1 MSKQVKNKSNWINF
15 DPLMNLLSESDHNQL
30 SDKVID
36 LYEKWQKKEVT
47 IGFTGHFSAG
57 KSSMINALLGE
68 TILPSS
74 PIPTSANIVEI
85 RAGKDKAI
93 YQLNDG
99 TYTEDDHVD
108 EQRIKQLSKNG
119 EVVQAVQIYKQN
131 DFLRHQ
137 VTIMDTPGIDS
148 SDNAEFDRTLNQIH
162 LIDLFVYV
170 MDYNHVLSEVNFR
183 FLKELQRREVPFII
197 VINQIDKHCEKELL
211 FDSYKQRLRVSYEEW
226 DLYPNA
232 MFFTSLKDSESPL
245 NQFSLF
251 KKTLQKRM
259 EELPD
264 QLDSKIKRELDLV
277 IEKWESD
284 QTGNT
289 GQEQLLNRL
298 ELIEEQKENIHEKIG
313 SVKQSLQQEL
323 STILSNAY
331 LMTFE
336 TRELAKEFLTSQQ
349 QNFKVGSLFT
359 KKKTEAAKQERMTNF
374 IHQLNSRIQSE
385 MVWAVRSHLE
395 ETVRELTNEKKL
407 LQQVQSVSFQADK
420 ELIQSNVNPS
430 AQVTGDYVLI
440 YTKSL
445 HQSIQSKLIQE
456 IYPLIEIISEKKSNE
471 LKRQL
476 DELVKEEE
484 AIRSETNQDFA
495 EEIKQVIH
503 RLRNQMFNPANAQQ
517 INQEIE
523 RSWQDKSIQRKK
535 KSLEQLIQ
543 AADEK
548 EKDESITNADP
559 FMKEISDQ
567 SLDYTQ
573 IESDAELVIR
583 QAEQLPIVDQLTTK
597 LKARYK
603 QVQEKEYTVALFGA
617 FSAGKSSFA
626 NVLLGNPL
634 LPVSPNPTTAAINK
648 IRPVSEE
655 NEHGKV
661 IVRFKSDEMLQE
673 QLQLILEPYTRKKF
687 TSIPEITKYLKKEWN
702 TLRAYFERTE
712 ASFIDAFLQGIQQ
725 AKTWLSQTKVE
736 TLNTFSDY
744 VTKEHISC
752 FVNEVEIFYD
762 CALTQEGITLVDTPG
777 ADSIHARHTN
787 VSLQYIKQADVILY
801 VNYYNHAFSRADREF
816 LRQLGRLSE
825 TITAGKMFFVLN
837 AADLADSDQ
846 ELDDVKNYLQ
856 SQLKQYG
863 IRQPA
868 IFPISSKELL
878 TEQPA
883 DFAAKQL
890 DQLQTVF
897 YQFMDLGAKGIVFQ
911 NLIGELTHLEQFIAE
926 TIQEASLDEEE
937 KQEKLSKELE
947 ERNELEKKLGSFD
960 AGVLENQLTQEA
972 TELTH
977 YLAERID
984 IQSIEWLKAT
994 INPAVIQ
1001 SNGKKGKEELA
1012 NALQQT
1018 VQSIQHKLTKEWYE
1032 IDLLLDD
1039 QMNRIKNQLI
1049 DEFNEFI
1056 EESFPQEKLFFETED
1071 YTGTELPAFSFQM
1084 TDDEQKQFLKYFKNK
1099 KDFFEENTRSELFEE
1114 ITRWIGNKKTDVI
1127 KQFNDTLHTSFVKKL
1142 HTTKNALMDEILTNI
1157 DLERKHKQLIFESK
1171 EVITSL
1177 EQLQIRL
1184 NEILAEHQLN

>member
-1 MSKQVKNKSNWINF
+1 M
-15 DPLMNLLSESDHNQL
+15 
-30 SDKVID
+30 
-36 LYEKWQKKEVT
+36 
-47 IGFTGHFSAG
+47 
-57 KSSMINALLGE
+57 
-68 TILPSS
+68 
-74 PIPTSANIVEI
+74 
-85 RAGKDKAI
+85 
-93 YQLNDG
+93 
-99 TYTEDDHVD
+99 
-108 EQRIKQLSKNG
+108 
-119 EVVQAVQIYKQN
+119 YKRQ
-131 DFLRHQ
+131 
-137 VTIMDTPGIDS
+137 
-148 SDNAEFDRTLNQIH
+148 
-162 LIDLFVYV
+162 
-170 MDYNHVLSEVNFR
+170 
-183 FLKELQRREVPFII
+183 
-197 VINQIDKHCEKELL
+197 
-211 FDSYKQRLRVSYEEW
+211 
-226 DLYPNA
+226 
-232 MFFTSLKDSESPL
+232 
-245 NQFSLF
+245 
-251 KKTLQKRM
+251 
-259 EELPD
+259 
-264 QLDSKIKRELDLV
+264 ELDLV

-503 RLRNQMFNPANAQQ
+503 RLRNQMFNPADAQQ

-655 NEHGKV
+655 NE
-661 IVRFKSDEMLQE
+661 Q
-673 QLQLILEPYTRKKF
+673 
-687 TSIPEITKYLKKEWN
+687 
-702 TLRAYFERTE
+702 
-712 ASFIDAFLQGIQQ
+712 
-725 AKTWLSQTKVE
+725 
-736 TLNTFSDY
+736 
-744 VTKEHISC
+744 
-752 FVNEVEIFYD
+752 
-762 CALTQEGITLVDTPG
+762 
-777 ADSIHARHTN
+777 
-787 VSLQYIKQADVILY
+787 
-801 VNYYNHAFSRADREF
+801 
-816 LRQLGRLSE
+816 
-825 TITAGKMFFVLN
+825 
-837 AADLADSDQ
+837 
-846 ELDDVKNYLQ
+846 
-856 SQLKQYG
+856 
-863 IRQPA
+863 
-868 IFPISSKELL
+868 
-878 TEQPA
+878 
-883 DFAAKQL
+883 
-890 DQLQTVF
+890 
-897 YQFMDLGAKGIVFQ
+897 
-911 NLIGELTHLEQFIAE
+911 
-926 TIQEASLDEEE
+926 
-937 KQEKLSKELE
+937 
-947 ERNELEKKLGSFD
+947 
-960 AGVLENQLTQEA
+960 
-972 TELTH
+972 
-977 YLAERID
+977 
-984 IQSIEWLKAT
+984 
-994 INPAVIQ
+994 
-1001 SNGKKGKEELA
+1001 
-1012 NALQQT
+1012 
-1018 VQSIQHKLTKEWYE
+1018 
-1032 IDLLLDD
+1032 
-1039 QMNRIKNQLI
+1039 
-1049 DEFNEFI
+1049 
-1056 EESFPQEKLFFETED
+1056 
-1071 YTGTELPAFSFQM
+1071 
-1084 TDDEQKQFLKYFKNK
+1084 
-1099 KDFFEENTRSELFEE
+1099 
-1114 ITRWIGNKKTDVI
+1114 
-1127 KQFNDTLHTSFVKKL
+1127 
-1142 HTTKNALMDEILTNI
+1142 
-1157 DLERKHKQLIFESK
+1157 
-1171 EVITSL
+1171 
-1177 EQLQIRL
+1177 
-1184 NEILAEHQLN
+1184 

>member
-1 MSKQVKNKSNWINF
+1 
-15 DPLMNLLSESDHNQL
+15 
-30 SDKVID
+30 
-36 LYEKWQKKEVT
+36 
-47 IGFTGHFSAG
+47 
-57 KSSMINALLGE
+57 
-68 TILPSS
+68 
-74 PIPTSANIVEI
+74 
-85 RAGKDKAI
+85 
-93 YQLNDG
+93 
-99 TYTEDDHVD
+99 
-108 EQRIKQLSKNG
+108 
-119 EVVQAVQIYKQN
+119 
-131 DFLRHQ
+131 
-137 VTIMDTPGIDS
+137 
-148 SDNAEFDRTLNQIH
+148 
-162 LIDLFVYV
+162 
-170 MDYNHVLSEVNFR
+170 
-183 FLKELQRREVPFII
+183 
-197 VINQIDKHCEKELL
+197 
-211 FDSYKQRLRVSYEEW
+211 
-226 DLYPNA
+226 
-232 MFFTSLKDSESPL
+232 
-245 NQFSLF
+245 
-251 KKTLQKRM
+251 
-259 EELPD
+259 
-264 QLDSKIKRELDLV
+264 
-277 IEKWESD
+277 
-284 QTGNT
+284 
-289 GQEQLLNRL
+289 
-298 ELIEEQKENIHEKIG
+298 
-313 SVKQSLQQEL
+313 
-323 STILSNAY
+323 
-331 LMTFE
+331 
-336 TRELAKEFLTSQQ
+336 
-349 QNFKVGSLFT
+349 
-359 KKKTEAAKQERMTNF
+359 
-374 IHQLNSRIQSE
+374 
-385 MVWAVRSHLE
+385 
-395 ETVRELTNEKKL
+395 
-407 LQQVQSVSFQADK
+407 
-420 ELIQSNVNPS
+420 
-430 AQVTGDYVLI
+430 
-440 YTKSL
+440 
-445 HQSIQSKLIQE
+445 
-456 IYPLIEIISEKKSNE
+456 
-471 LKRQL
+471 
-476 DELVKEEE
+476 
-484 AIRSETNQDFA
+484 
-495 EEIKQVIH
+495 
-503 RLRNQMFNPANAQQ
+503 
-517 INQEIE
+517 
-523 RSWQDKSIQRKK
+523 
-535 KSLEQLIQ
+535 
-543 AADEK
+543 
-548 EKDESITNADP
+548 
-559 FMKEISDQ
+559 MKEISDQ

-1056 EESFPQEKLFFETED
+1056 EESFPQEKLF
-1071 YTGTELPAFSFQM
+1071 LKPRIIRVQSFQPS
-1084 TDDEQKQFLKYFKNK
+1084 
-1099 KDFFEENTRSELFEE
+1099 RS
-1114 ITRWIGNKKTDVI
+1114 K
-1127 KQFNDTLHTSFVKKL
+1127 
-1142 HTTKNALMDEILTNI
+1142 
-1157 DLERKHKQLIFESK
+1157 
-1171 EVITSL
+1171 
-1177 EQLQIRL
+1177 
-1184 NEILAEHQLN
+1184 

>member
-1 MSKQVKNKSNWINF
+1 MGNQVMNKSNTINF
-15 DPLMNLLSESDHNQL
+15 DPLLKILSENKHHEL

-57 KSSMINALLGE
+57 KSSMVNALLGE

-85 RAGKDKAI
+85 RAGEDKAV

-99 TYTEDDHVD
+99 TYTEDDHVN

-119 EVVQAVQIYKQN
+119 DIVQSVQIYKQN
-131 DFLRHQ
+131 DFLRDQ

-148 SDNAEFDRTLNQIH
+148 SDDAEFDRTLNQIH
-162 LIDLFVYV
+162 LIDLFIYV

-183 FLKELQRREVPFII
+183 FLKELERREVPYMI
-197 VINQIDKHCEKELL
+197 VINQIDKHREKELL

-226 DLYPNA
+226 SLYPEA
-232 MFFTSLKDSESPL
+232 MFFTSLKDTESPL
-245 NQFSLF
+245 NQFYVF
-251 KKTLQKRM
+251 KDTLQQRM
-259 EELPD
+259 VELPN
-264 QLDSKIKRELDLV
+264 QLDSKIKRELDLI
-277 IEKWESD
+277 IEQWESD
-284 QTGNT
+284 HSGNT

-298 ELIEEQKENIHEKIG
+298 ELIEEQKENIQHKMNT
-313 SVKQSLQQEL
+313 VKQSLQKEL
-323 STILSNAY
+323 DAILSNAY

-336 TRELAKEFLTSQQ
+336 TRELAKEYLYSQQ
-349 QNFKVGSLFT
+349 QNFKVGGLFA
-359 KKKTEAAKQERMTNF
+359 KKKTEAEKRERTDQF
-374 IHQLNSRIQSE
+374 LHQLNNRIQSE

-395 ETVRELTNEKKL
+395 KNVRELTNEKEL
-407 LQQVQSVSFQADK
+407 LQQVQEISFQADQ
-420 ELIQSNVNPS
+420 ELIESNVNPS

-440 YTKSL
+440 YTKAL
-445 HQSIQSKLIQE
+445 HQSIQQQSIQKFL
-456 IYPLIEIISEKKSNE
+456 PLIESISEKKSSE
-471 LKRQL
+471 FHRQL
-476 DELVKEEE
+476 DELVQEQNS
-484 AIRSETNQDFA
+484 IRAETNQDFVK
-495 EEIKQVIH
+495 EIKQVVTQ
-503 RLRNQMFNPANAQQ
+503 LRSQLFEPNDTQQANEETNKAW
-517 INQEIE
+517 QEKV
-523 RSWQDKSIQRKK
+523 SHRKK
-535 KSLEQLIQ
+535 KSLEKLVQ
-543 AADEK
+543 AADDHQL
-548 EKDESITNADP
+548 DETITPTEP
-559 FMKEISDQ
+559 FMQEISNQ

-573 IESDAELVIR
+573 IESDTKAIIH
-583 QAEQLPIVDQLTTK
+583 QAEQLPIIDQLTTK
-597 LKARYK
+597 LKARFK

-626 NVLLGNPL
+626 NVMLGNSL

-648 IRPVSEE
+648 IRPVS
-655 NEHGKV
+655 NDHEHGKV

-673 QLQLILEPYTRKKF
+673 QLQQILEPYTRKKF
-687 TSIPEITKYLKKEWN
+687 TSIPEITKYLKKEWD
-702 TLRAYFERTE
+702 TLRTYFERTE
-712 ASFIDAFLQGIQQ
+712 ASFIDAYLKGIQQ
-725 AKTWLSQTKVE
+725 AKTWLSQTKEE

-752 FVNEVEIFYD
+752 FVQEVEIFYD

-787 VSLQYIKQADVILY
+787 VSLQYIRQADVILY

-816 LRQLGRLSE
+816 LRQLGRLSQ

-837 AADLADSDQ
+837 AADLADSEQ
-846 ELDDVKNYLQ
+846 ELNDVKNYLK

-863 IRQPA
+863 IGQPA

-883 DFAAKQL
+883 EFAVQQL

-911 NLIGELTHLEQFIAE
+911 NLIGELTHLQQFIAQ
-926 TIQEASLDEEE
+926 TIREASLTESE
-937 KQEKLSKELE
+937 KQKTLSRGLE
-947 ERNELEKKLGSFD
+947 ERNELESKLASFD
-960 AGVLENQLTQEA
+960 VGVLENQLTQEA

-1012 NALQQT
+1012 SALQQT
-1018 VQSIQHKLTKEWYE
+1018 VQFIRQKLTKEWYE
-1032 IDLLLDD
+1032 IDILLDD

-1056 EESFPQEKLFFETED
+1056 EESFPQEKLFFETEN
-1071 YTGTELPAFSFQM
+1071 YTGTELPTFSFQM
-1084 TDDEQKQFLKYFKNK
+1084 TDDEKKSFLKYFKNK
-1099 KDFFEENTRSELFEE
+1099 KDFFEHGSRSELFEE
-1114 ITRWIGNKKTDVI
+1114 ITRWIGNKKTEVI
-1127 KQFNDTLHTSFVKKL
+1127 QQFDDALHISFVKKL
-1142 HTTKNALMDEILTNI
+1142 HATKKQLMDETLENI
-1157 DLERKHKQLIFESK
+1157 DLERKHKQLIFESQ
-1171 EVITSL
+1171 EVISSL
-1177 EQLQIRL
+1177 EQLQTNL
-1184 NEILAEHQLN
+1184 NEVLAAHRSV